1 MTAGTVTA
9 LNLQGV
15 IEEAIQ
21 ASVSRLGGRQV
32 MMVAEYP
39 AHLPA
44 VLGDRSKVIAIIS
57 SAAPRM
63 AELALQ
69 GEVRVRAELRSGQSD
84 AGESSPT
91 AVISIGI
98 LPAPDAADRLAR
110 ELGETP
116 AGPPSG
122 MWSLGAC
129 RLAAQAS
136 GGTMWLEPDPSGR
149 LRLCF
154 SLPVRASGAPSADVS
169 SLRDAVRTRLPE
181 GGGAHT
187 LLLMVEDPD
196 VRQHLARDL
205 AAAGYRLVIPMGG
218 EDVLSLAR
226 RERPDMILL
235 DLLSRD
241 PSAYD
246 IAMVLKQDRQTRS
259 MPVLFLT
266 SVEDPERGRRVGTVD
281 FVVRP
286 AGTGALVSTIEAVL
300 SSGTSPSGRVLV
312 IEPVDRTRETVILMI
327 QHHGYRASEASG
339 PEEGVVLAERVQPD
353 LVLINAGLAQER
365 DYWLLRN
372 IRTAAEKAEI
382 VVMAEVMTEAEGKA
396 AMRRGASGYSET
408 GKLPDLLRRG
418 KRGTPPRSS

>member
-1 MTAGTVTA
+1 LTAGTVTA

-21 ASVSRLGGRQV
+21 ASVSRLGGKQV

-44 VLGDRSKVIAIIS
+44 VLGDRSEVIAIIS

-63 AELALQ
+63 ADFALQ
-69 GEVRVRAELRSGQSD
+69 GEVRVRAELRSAQSES
-84 AGESSPT
+84 GEGGPT
-91 AVISIGI
+91 AVISISI
-98 LPAPDAADRLAR
+98 LPGDQAARILQR
-110 ELGETP
+110 EIDETP
-116 AGPPSG
+116 SGPSTG
-122 MWSLGAC
+122 MLSLGAC
-129 RLAAQAS
+129 RQAVLAS
-136 GGTMWLEPDPSGR
+136 GGAMWLEPDPSGR

-154 SLPVRASGAPSADVS
+154 SLPVKASGSPSADVS

-187 LLLMVEDPD
+187 LLLMVDDPE

-226 RERPDMILL
+226 RERPNLILL

-246 IAMVLKQDRQTRS
+246 IAMVLKQDRQTRG

-286 AGTGALVSTIEAVL
+286 AGTGALVSTIETVL
-300 SSGTSPSGRVLV
+300 SSGASPSGRVLV
-312 IEPVDRTRETVILMI
+312 IEPTDRTREMIILMI

-339 PEEGVVLAERVQPD
+339 PEEGLVLAERVHPD
-353 LVLINAGLAQER
+353 LVLVNAEVAQER

-372 IRTAAEKAEI
+372 MRLAAEKAEI
-382 VVMAEVMTEAEGKA
+382 VVIAEVMSEAEGKA

-408 GKLPDLLRRG
+408 GKLPDLLRRA
-418 KRGTPPRSS
+418 KRGTPPR